1 MASNKDFAARCIAAL
16 ANNPQQEDAG
26 SRGKGGQGLASW
38 LQESP
43 ERLAGGVK
51 GDETIAAEW
60 AAILEARVQARVE
73 KRKELEAALIKA
85 RTKVQEL
92 EAELASF

>member
-26 SRGKGGQGLASW
+26 TRGKGGQGLSSW

-51 GDETIAAEW
+51 GDESVASEW
-60 AAILEARVQARVE
+60 AAILEARTQARIE
-73 KRKELEAALIKA
+73 KRKELEASLTKA
-85 RTKVQEL
+85 KAKVSEL